1 MDAIRH
7 LVIRGLNHLVS
18 SEHWAQ
24 EKLRSQAGAQVLVD
38 GGMFRLGLGIDETG
52 LFHASA
58 GNSPDVTLTVPADA
72 AFRLLFDRDRLFTSV
87 RLEGSVD
94 TAETLGFVFRNLQWD
109 VEADLAAVIGDIA
122 AHRLTRFG
130 RSLASSLQAAVR
142 KTAENVAEYAV
153 EDSAFLPAQ
162 RDVSE
167 FGSAVSQLRDDVA
180 RLEKRLSH
188 L

>member
-7 LVIRGLNHLVS
+7 LVVRGLNHLVR
-18 SEHWAQ
+18 SEHWAR

-38 GGMFRLGLGIDETG
+38 AGMFRLGLGIDQTG

-58 GNSPDVTLTVPADA
+58 GDSPDVTLTLPADTI
-72 AFRLLFDRDRLFTSV
+72 FKLLLDRDQLFTSV

-94 TAETLGFVFRNLQWD
+94 TAESLGFVFRNLQWD

-122 AHRLTRFG
+122 AHRLTRLG
-130 RSLASSLQAAVR
+130 RTLAGSLQGAVR
-142 KTAENVAEYAV
+142 KTAENMAEYAV
-153 EDSAFLPAQ
+153 EDSALLPAR
-162 RDVSE
+162 RDVRE
-167 FGSAVSQLRDDVA
+167 FGDAVSRLRDDVA
-180 RLEKRLSH
+180 RLEKRLAR